1 MIAILGGS
9 GLDRWPQLGPLT
21 PQSVSTPYGEPAAP
35 LLCGHVDGVAVCF
48 LPRHGAAHNL
58 PPHRINYRAN
68 LWALKQAGARAVLA
82 VATVGSIPAHIPPG
96 ALVLPDQIVDYTHG
110 REATFFDGD
119 SLDHAGGRVE
129 HIEFTEPYD
138 AGLRGALRTAAAD
151 TGIALI
157 DGATYAATQGPRLE
171 TRAEIDRLERDGCH
185 IVGMTGM
192 PEAALARELALPY
205 ACLAVVA
212 NRAAGR
218 GGSSLLAEIEQH
230 LAGGIAA
237 AQRLLMAALP
247 GLAATCQ
254 PDPGNTPEPG
264 CPL

>member
-9 GLDRWPQLGPLT
+9 GLDRWPQLGALK
-21 PQSVSTPYGEPAAP
+21 PQTVNTPYGEPAAP
-35 LLCGHVDGVAVCF
+35 LLCGHMDGIAVCF
-48 LPRHGAAHNL
+48 LPRHGAGHSL

-68 LWALKQAGARAVLA
+68 LWALKAIGAKTIVA

-110 REATFFDGD
+110 REATYFDGACID
-119 SLDHAGGRVE
+119 GAAGQVE

-138 AGLRGALRTAAAD
+138 AKLRAALRDAAASAGLD
-151 TGIALI
+151 LI

-218 GGSSLLAEIEQH
+218 GSSSLLAEIEQH

-237 AQRLLMAALP
+237 AQRLLLAALP
-247 GLAATCQ
+247 GLAAAV
-254 PDPGNTPEPG
+254 
-264 CPL
+264 

>member
-9 GLDRWPQLGPLT
+9 GLDRWPELGALT
-21 PQSVSTPYGEPAAP
+21 PQSIDTPYGEPAAP
-35 LLCGHVDGVAVCF
+35 LLCGQIDGVAVCF
-48 LPRHGAAHNL
+48 LPRHGAGHSL

-68 LWALKQAGARAVLA
+68 LWALRQVGARAVIA
-82 VATVGSIPAHIPPG
+82 VATVGAIPAHIAPG

-110 REATFFDGD
+110 REASYFDGD
-119 SLDHAGGRVE
+119 CVDGEGGHVE

-138 AGLRGALRTAAAD
+138 ADLRTALLAAASKA
-151 TGIALI
+151 GIALI
-157 DGATYAATQGPRLE
+157 NGATYAATQGPRLE

-218 GGSSLLAEIEQH
+218 GGSSLLAEIELH
-230 LAGGIAA
+230 LHAGIAA
-237 AQRLLMAALP
+237 AQRLLLAALP
-247 GLAATCQ
+247 GLAAIA
-254 PDPGNTPEPG
+254 
-264 CPL
+264 

>member
-9 GLDRWPQLGPLT
+9 GLDRWPQLGTLT
-21 PQSVSTPYGEPAAP
+21 PQPVSTPYGEPAAA
-35 LLCGHVDGVAVCF
+35 LLCGHIDGIGVCF
-48 LPRHGAAHNL
+48 LPRHGAGHSL

-68 LWALKQAGARAVLA
+68 LWALKAAGARAVVA
-82 VATVGSIPAHIPPG
+82 VATVGSIPDHIPPG

-110 REATFFDGD
+110 RAATFFDGD
-119 SLDHAGGRVE
+119 GVDGAGGRVE

-138 AGLRGALRTAAAD
+138 AALRAALRTAAAD

-192 PEAALARELALPY
+192 PEAALARELDLPY
-205 ACLAVVA
+205 GCLAVVA

-218 GGSSLLAEIEQH
+218 GASSLLAQIELH
-230 LAGGIAA
+230 LAGGIQA
-237 AQRLLMAALP
+237 AQRLLVAALP
-247 GLAATCQ
+247 RLAATWQ
-254 PDPGNTPEPG
+254 PDQGNAPASPT
-264 CPL
+264 

>member
-9 GLDRWPQLGPLT
+9 GLDRWPQLGRLT
-21 PQSVSTPYGEPAAP
+21 PEPVDTPYGAPAAP
-35 LLCGHVDGVAVCF
+35 LLCGAIDGIPVCF
-48 LPRHGAAHNL
+48 LPRHGSDHSL

-68 LWALKQAGARAVLA
+68 LWALKAAGARAVVA
-82 VATVGSIPAHIPPG
+82 VATVGAIPEGMPPG

-110 REATFFDGD
+110 REATYFDGTD
-119 SLDHAGGRVE
+119 GRVE
-129 HIEFTEPYD
+129 HIEFTEPYHP
-138 AGLRGALRTAAAD
+138 AVRAALRDAAKAS
-151 TGIALI
+151 GVPLI

-192 PEAALARELALPY
+192 PEAALARELDLPY

-218 GGSSLLAEIEQH
+218 GAIGLLAEIERH
-230 LAGGIAA
+230 LATAIGA
-237 AQRLLMAALP
+237 AQTVLLATLPRLDAALP
-247 GLAATCQ
+247 ATA
-254 PDPGNTPEPG
+254 
-264 CPL
+264 

>member
-9 GLDRWPQLGPLT
+9 GLDRWPQLGALVPEA
-21 PQSVSTPYGEPAAP
+21 VVTPYGAPAAP
-35 LLCGHVDGVAVCF
+35 LLRGGIDGVEVCF
-48 LPRHGAAHNL
+48 LPRHGADHGL

-68 LWALKQAGARAVLA
+68 LWALKAAGARAVIA
-82 VATVGSIPAHIPPG
+82 VATVGSIPSHIAPG

-110 REATFFDGD
+110 REATFFDGGD
-119 SLDHAGGRVE
+119 GRVE
-129 HIEFTEPYD
+129 HVEFTEPYD
-138 AGLRGALRTAAAD
+138 PVLRSVMLQTAAAA
-151 TGIALI
+151 GIELI

-192 PEAALARELALPY
+192 PEAALAREIALPY

-218 GGSSLLAEIEQH
+218 GAIGLLAEIEQH
-230 LAGGIAA
+230 LAAGIGT
-237 AQRLLMAALP
+237 AQHLLLAALP
-247 GLAATCQ
+247 RLA
-254 PDPGNTPEPG
+254 DHGES
-264 CPL
+264 

>member
-35 LLCGHVDGVAVCF
+35 LLCGQVGGIAVCF
-48 LPRHGAAHNL
+48 LPRHGASHRL

-68 LWALKQAGARAVLA
+68 LWALKQAGARALVA
-82 VATVGSIPAHIPPG
+82 VATVGSIPAHIPSG

-119 SLDHAGGRVE
+119 SLSDSDAGGRVE

-138 AGLRGALRTAAAD
+138 AGLRAALRTAAAD
-151 TGIALI
+151 NAIALI

-247 GLAATCQ
+247 GLAATC
-254 PDPGNTPEPG
+254 PAGPG
-264 CPL
+264 

>member
-9 GLDRWPQLGPLT
+9 GLDRWPQLGPLEPKT
-21 PQSVSTPYGEPAAP
+21 LDTPYGPPAAP
-35 LLCGHVDGVAVCF
+35 LLCGAIDGVRVGF
-48 LPRHGAAHNL
+48 LPRHGAGHSL

-68 LWALKQAGARAVLA
+68 LWALKAAGARAVIA

-110 REATFFDGD
+110 REATFFDGAD
-119 SLDHAGGRVE
+119 GRVE
-129 HIEFTEPYD
+129 HVEFTEPYD
-138 AGLRGALRTAAAD
+138 GALRAALREAAAAC
-151 TGIALI
+151 GVALI

-185 IVGMTGM
+185 LVGMTGM
-192 PEAALARELALPY
+192 PEAALARELSLPY

-218 GGSSLLAEIEQH
+218 GALGVLAEIEQH
-230 LAGGIAA
+230 LAAGIAA
-237 AQRLLMAALP
+237 AQRLLLAALP
-247 GLAATCQ
+247 RIAI
-254 PDPGNTPEPG
+254 D
-264 CPL
+264 

>member
-1 MIAILGGS
+1 M
-9 GLDRWPQLGPLT
+9 
-21 PQSVSTPYGEPAAP
+21 
-35 LLCGHVDGVAVCF
+35 CF
-48 LPRHGAAHNL
+48 LPRHGAGHSL

-68 LWALKQAGARAVLA
+68 LWALKAAGARAVVA

-119 SLDHAGGRVE
+119 GVDGAGGRVE

-138 AGLRGALRTAAAD
+138 AALRAALRDGSGRAPAS
-151 TGIALI
+151 TLI

-218 GGSSLLAEIEQH
+218 GGSSLLAQIEQH

-237 AQRLLMAALP
+237 AQRLLLAALP
-247 GLAATCQ
+247 GLA
-254 PDPGNTPEPG
+254 GG
-264 CPL
+264 R

>member
-9 GLDRWPQLGPLT
+9 GLDRWPQLGTLT
-21 PQSVSTPYGEPAAP
+21 PQSIDTPYGEPAAP
-35 LLCGHVDGVAVCF
+35 LLCGQIDGVAVCF
-48 LPRHGAAHNL
+48 LPRHGAGHSL

-68 LWALKQAGARAVLA
+68 LWALKQAGARAVIA
-82 VATVGSIPAHIPPG
+82 VATVGSIPAHMPPG

-110 REATFFDGD
+110 RQASYFDGAD
-119 SLDHAGGRVE
+119 GRVE

-138 AGLRGALRTAAAD
+138 PDLRTALLAAASGA
-151 TGIALI
+151 GIALI

-218 GGSSLLAEIEQH
+218 GASSLLAEIEQH
-230 LAGGIAA
+230 LGAGIAA
-237 AQRLLMAALP
+237 AQRLLIAALP
-247 GLAATCQ
+247 GLADTA
-254 PDPGNTPEPG
+254 
-264 CPL
+264 

>member
-35 LLCGHVDGVAVCF
+35 LLCGQVGGIAVCF
-48 LPRHGAAHNL
+48 LPRHGAAHSL

-119 SLDHAGGRVE
+119 PVDGAGGRVE

-138 AGLRGALRTAAAD
+138 AGLRAALRTAAAD

-237 AQRLLMAALP
+237 AQRLLVAALP
-247 GLAATCQ
+247 RLAATCQ
-254 PDPGNTPEPG
+254 PAPGTAPAPG
-264 CPL
+264 RPL

>member
-9 GLDRWPQLGPLT
+9 GLDRWPQLGTLT
-21 PQSVSTPYGEPAAP
+21 PQSVSTPYGAPAAP
-35 LLCGHVDGVAVCF
+35 LLCGHLDGIGVCF
-48 LPRHGAAHNL
+48 LPRHGAGHSL

-68 LWALKQAGARAVLA
+68 LWALKAAGARAVVA
-82 VATVGSIPAHIPPG
+82 VATVGSIPDHIPPG
-96 ALVLPDQIVDYTHG
+96 GLVLPDQIVDYTHG
-110 REATFFDGD
+110 REATFFDGEGVD
-119 SLDHAGGRVE
+119 GEDGRVE

-138 AGLRGALRTAAAD
+138 TALRAALRTAAAD

-218 GGSSLLAEIEQH
+218 GGSSLLAQIEQH
-230 LAGGIAA
+230 LAGGIAG
-237 AQRLLMAALP
+237 AQRLLVAALP
-247 GLAATCQ
+247 GLA
-254 PDPGNTPEPG
+254 GG
-264 CPL
+264 H

>member
-1 MIAILGGS
+1 MIAVIGGS
-9 GLDRWPQLGPLT
+9 GLDRWPQLGAFT
-21 PQSVSTPYGEPAAP
+21 AQSVSTPYGEPAAA

-48 LPRHGAAHNL
+48 LPRHGAGHSL

-68 LWALKQAGARAVLA
+68 LWALKQAGARAVVA

-110 REATFFDGD
+110 REATYFDGD
-119 SLDHAGGRVE
+119 RVDGEGGQVE

-138 AGLRGALRTAAAD
+138 ADLRAALLAAAGD
-151 TGIALI
+151 AGIALI
-157 DGATYAATQGPRLE
+157 NGATYAATQGPRLE

-218 GGSSLLAEIEQH
+218 GASSLLAEIEQH
-230 LAGGIAA
+230 LAGGIAT
-237 AQRLLMAALP
+237 AQRLLIAALP
-247 GLAATCQ
+247 RLAATS
-254 PDPGNTPEPG
+254 
-264 CPL
+264 

>member
-35 LLCGHVDGVAVCF
+35 LLCGQVGGIAVCF
-48 LPRHGAAHNL
+48 LPRHGASHSL

-68 LWALKQAGARAVLA
+68 LWALKQAGARALVA
-82 VATVGSIPAHIPPG
+82 VATVGSIPAHIPSG

-119 SLDHAGGRVE
+119 SLSDSDAGGRVE

-138 AGLRGALRTAAAD
+138 AGLRAALRTAAAD
-151 TGIALI
+151 NAIALI

-247 GLAATCQ
+247 GLAATC
-254 PDPGNTPEPG
+254 PAGPG
-264 CPL
+264 

>member
-9 GLDRWPQLGPLT
+9 GLDRWPQLGTLAA
-21 PQSVSTPYGEPAAP
+21 QSVNTPYGEPAAP
-35 LLCGHVDGVAVCF
+35 LLCGQIDGLAVCF
-48 LPRHGAAHNL
+48 LPRHGAGHSL

-68 LWALKQAGARAVLA
+68 LWARKHVGARAVVA

-96 ALVLPDQIVDYTHG
+96 SLVLPDQIVDYTHG
-110 REATFFDGD
+110 REASYFDGTD
-119 SLDHAGGRVE
+119 GQVE

-138 AGLRGALRTAAAD
+138 ARLRTALRNAASD
-151 TGIALI
+151 TAIALI
-157 DGATYAATQGPRLE
+157 HSATYAATQGPRLE

-218 GGSSLLAEIEQH
+218 GGSSLLAEIDLH
-230 LAGGIAA
+230 LAGGIAD
-237 AQRLLMAALP
+237 AQRLLIAALP
-247 GLAATCQ
+247 GLAAIA
-254 PDPGNTPEPG
+254 
-264 CPL
+264 

>member
-35 LLCGHVDGVAVCF
+35 LLCGQVGGIAVCF
-48 LPRHGAAHNL
+48 LPRHGAAHSL

-119 SLDHAGGRVE
+119 PVDGAGGRVE

-138 AGLRGALRTAAAD
+138 AGLRAALRTAAAD

-171 TRAEIDRLERDGCH
+171 TRAEIDRLERDSCH

-237 AQRLLMAALP
+237 AQRLLVAALP
-247 GLAATCQ
+247 RLAATCQ
-254 PDPGNTPEPG
+254 PAPGTAPAPG
-264 CPL
+264 RPL

>member
-1 MIAILGGS
+1 VIAILGGS

-35 LLCGHVDGVAVCF
+35 LLCGQVGGIAVCF
-48 LPRHGAAHNL
+48 LPRHGASHRL

-68 LWALKQAGARAVLA
+68 LWALKQAGARGVLA
-82 VATVGSIPAHIPPG
+82 VATVGSIPPHIPPG

-119 SLDHAGGRVE
+119 SLSDSDAGGRVE

-138 AGLRGALRTAAAD
+138 AGLRAALRTAAAD
-151 TGIALI
+151 NAIALI

-247 GLAATCQ
+247 GLAATC
-254 PDPGNTPEPG
+254 PAGPG
-264 CPL
+264 

>member
-9 GLDRWPQLGPLT
+9 GLDRWPQLGALT

-35 LLCGHVDGVAVCF
+35 LLCGHINGVAVCF
-48 LPRHGAAHNL
+48 LPRHGAGHSL

-68 LWALKQAGARAVLA
+68 LWALKQAGARAVVA

-110 REATFFDGD
+110 REATYFDGAD
-119 SLDHAGGRVE
+119 GRVE

-138 AGLRGALRTAAAD
+138 AGLRAALRAAAVD
-151 TGIALI
+151 NGIALI

-171 TRAEIDRLERDGCH
+171 TRSEIDRLERDGCH

-192 PEAALARELALPY
+192 PEAALARELVLPY

-218 GGSSLLAEIEQH
+218 GSSSLLAEIEQH

-237 AQRLLMAALP
+237 AQLLLLAALP
-247 GLAATCQ
+247 RLAATCEV
-254 PDPGNTPEPG
+254 N
-264 CPL
+264 

>member
-9 GLDRWPQLGPLT
+9 GLDRWPQLDRLT
-21 PQSVSTPYGEPAAP
+21 PKTVDTPHGAPAAP
-35 LLCGHVDGVAVCF
+35 LLCGALDGVAVCF
-48 LPRHGAAHNL
+48 LPRHGADHSL

-68 LWALKQAGARAVLA
+68 LWALKAAGARGVVA
-82 VATVGSIPAHIPPG
+82 VATVGAIPDGMPPG

-110 REATFFDGD
+110 REATYFDGAD
-119 SLDHAGGRVE
+119 GRVE
-129 HIEFTEPYD
+129 HIEFTEPYHP
-138 AGLRGALRTAAAD
+138 AVRAALRDAAVAA
-151 TGIALI
+151 GVPLI

-192 PEAALARELALPY
+192 PEAALARELDLPY

-218 GGSSLLAEIEQH
+218 GAIGLLAEIEQH
-230 LAGGIAA
+230 LAAAIGA
-237 AQRLLMAALP
+237 AQTVLLAALP
-247 GLAATCQ
+247 RLDAALPVTA
-254 PDPGNTPEPG
+254 
-264 CPL
+264 

>member
-9 GLDRWPQLGPLT
+9 GLDRWPQLGALVPEAVDT
-21 PQSVSTPYGEPAAP
+21 PCGAPAAP
-35 LLCGHVDGVAVCF
+35 LLRGEIDGVSVCF
-48 LPRHGAAHNL
+48 LPRHGSDHGL

-68 LWALKQAGARAVLA
+68 LWALKAAGARAVIA
-82 VATVGSIPAHIPPG
+82 VATVGSIPARIGPG

-110 REATFFDGD
+110 REATFFDGAD
-119 SLDHAGGRVE
+119 GRVE
-129 HIEFTEPYD
+129 HVDFTEPYD
-138 AGLRGALRTAAAD
+138 PALRAVMLETAAAA
-151 TGIALI
+151 GIELI

-192 PEAALARELALPY
+192 PEAVLARELALPY

-218 GGSSLLAEIEQH
+218 GAIGLLAEIEQH
-230 LAGGIAA
+230 LAAGIGA
-237 AQRLLMAALP
+237 AQRLLLAALP
-247 GLAATCQ
+247 RLAGRH
-254 PDPGNTPEPG
+254 DS
-264 CPL
+264 

>member
-35 LLCGHVDGVAVCF
+35 LLCGQVGGIAVCF
-48 LPRHGAAHNL
+48 LPRHGAAHSL

-110 REATFFDGD
+110 REASFFDGD
-119 SLDHAGGRVE
+119 SVDDAGGGVE

-151 TGIALI
+151 NGIALI

-192 PEAALARELALPY
+192 PEAALARELALSY

-237 AQRLLMAALP
+237 AQRLLIAALP
-247 GLAATCQ
+247 RLAVTC
-254 PDPGNTPEPG
+254 
-264 CPL
+264 

>member
-35 LLCGHVDGVAVCF
+35 LLCGRIDGIAVCF
-48 LPRHGAAHNL
+48 LPRHGAAHSL

-119 SLDHAGGRVE
+119 SRSDAGGRVE

-138 AGLRGALRTAAAD
+138 AGLRAALRTAAAEH
-151 TGIALI
+151 GIALI

-237 AQRLLMAALP
+237 AQRLLVAALP

-254 PDPGNTPEPG
+254 PAPGTAPAPG

>member
-9 GLDRWPQLGPLT
+9 GLDRWPQLGALVPEA
-21 PQSVSTPYGEPAAP
+21 VDTPYGAPAAP
-35 LLCGHVDGVAVCF
+35 LLRGVIDGVNVCF
-48 LPRHGAAHNL
+48 LPRHGADHGL

-68 LWALKQAGARAVLA
+68 LWALKAVGARAVIA
-82 VATVGSIPAHIPPG
+82 VATVGSIPAHIAPG

-110 REATFFDGD
+110 REATFFDGGD
-119 SLDHAGGRVE
+119 GRVE
-129 HIEFTEPYD
+129 HVEFTEPYD
-138 AGLRGALRTAAAD
+138 PVLRNVILETAAVA
-151 TGIALI
+151 GIALI

-192 PEAALARELALPY
+192 PEAALAREIALPY

-218 GGSSLLAEIEQH
+218 GAIGLLAEIEQH
-230 LAGGIAA
+230 LAAGIGA
-237 AQRLLMAALP
+237 AQRLLLSALP
-247 GLAATCQ
+247 RLA
-254 PDPGNTPEPG
+254 GHVES
-264 CPL
+264 